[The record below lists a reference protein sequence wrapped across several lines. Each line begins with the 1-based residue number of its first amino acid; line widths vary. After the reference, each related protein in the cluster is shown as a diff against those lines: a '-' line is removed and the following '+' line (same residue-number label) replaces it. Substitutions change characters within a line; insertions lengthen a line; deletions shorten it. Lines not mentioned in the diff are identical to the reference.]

1 MTNTSSFNTNNSSNK
16 VKKSNSTTLP
26 DEELQSGEKKEPAS
40 QSTGALKET
49 AEVTGKVVI
58 NESVVDEVAEGEDE
72 SQRATKLV
80 TTAEGRKI
88 VEEDAYR
95 TI

>member
-1 MTNTSSFNTNNSSNK
+1 
-16 VKKSNSTTLP
+16 
-26 DEELQSGEKKEPAS
+26 
-40 QSTGALKET
+40 LKET